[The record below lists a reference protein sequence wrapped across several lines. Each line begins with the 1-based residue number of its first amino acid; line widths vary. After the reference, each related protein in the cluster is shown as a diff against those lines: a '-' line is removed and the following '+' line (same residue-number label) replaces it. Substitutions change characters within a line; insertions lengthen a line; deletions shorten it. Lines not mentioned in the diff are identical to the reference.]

1 VSSGTLV
8 WIPQALVTFGVILL
22 AVQFIARFFQAAFGL
37 PLEDL
42 SMRAGE
48 VAE

>member
-1 VSSGTLV
+1 V
-8 WIPQALVTFGVILL
+8 
-22 AVQFIARFFQAAFGL
+22 ARFFQALLGL

-42 SMRAGE
+42 SMRAAS